1 MADSI
6 EIQFEFEELQ
16 PVIDGLKVEGMM
28 LYGTATLESAY
39 PGEDDSF
46 FVSEITLDGGMHLT
60 ACGKVPKDHPSFKK
74 ELFRAIADQIQN
86 EKTEIGRIA
95 QAEFSEAC
103 RGDEIG
109 PSPVYN
115 ALREHSTWNHAQAGL
130 MNVRGAV
137 L

>member
-1 MADSI
+1 MADST

-16 PVIDGLKVEGMM
+16 PVIDGVKVEGMM

-46 FVSEITLDGGMHLT
+46 FVSEITLDGGLHLT

-103 RGDEIG
+103 RGDE
-109 PSPVYN
+109 PVYN
-115 ALREHSTWNHAQAGL
+115 ATRPYSTMNHRAQGL
-130 MNVRGAV
+130 QQVNGAR
-137 L
+137 LA